1 MPRFHLV
8 RVGALGGVGHFWS
21 ADAMRY
27 PRATRVV
34 TRTPRG
40 LEVGEVIAPPSFD
53 SQAEADGS
61 IVRGMT
67 VEDHL
72 LAARLDQNRQ
82 AAYEACR
89 LRLAEL
95 GAATTLLAVEYLFD
109 GQTIVFYF
117 LGPQP
122 PEIDAFTGELA
133 EAYEA
138 QAQIRA
144 FADSLTHGCG
154 PGCGTDEAAGGC
166 GSCATGCA
174 VAGLCATRKT

>member
-1 MPRFHLV
+1 MPRYHLV
-8 RVGALGGVGHFWS
+8 RVGALGQVGRFRS
-21 ADAMRY
+21 ADATRY
-27 PRATRVV
+27 PRGSQVV
-34 TRTPRG
+34 ARTPRG
-40 LEVGEVIAPPSFD
+40 LEVGEVIAPPNFESE
-53 SQAEADGS
+53 AEADGS

-72 LAARLDQNRQ
+72 LSARLERNRQ
-82 AAYEACR
+82 AAFEACR
-89 LRLAEL
+89 QRLAEL
-95 GAATTLLAVEYLFD
+95 GAAATLLDVEHLFD

-122 PEIDAFTGELA
+122 PEIEAFTGELA

-138 QAQIRA
+138 QARVRA

-154 PGCGTDEAAGGC
+154 PGCGTEEAGGC

-174 VAGLCATRKT
+174 VAGLCGARKR

>member
-1 MPRFHLV
+1 MSRYHLV
-8 RVGALGGVGHFWS
+8 RVGALGQVGRFWS
-21 ADAMRY
+21 VDATRY
-27 PRATRVV
+27 PRGSHVV
-34 TRTPRG
+34 ARTPRG
-40 LEVGEVIAPPSFD
+40 LEVGEVIAPPGFE

-72 LAARLDQNRQ
+72 LSARLERNRQ

-89 LRLAEL
+89 LRLAEF
-95 GAATTLLAVEYLFD
+95 GAAATLLDVEHLFD

-122 PEIDAFTGELA
+122 PEIEAFTGELA

-138 QAQIRA
+138 QAQVRA

-154 PGCGTDEAAGGC
+154 PGCGTDEATGGC
-166 GSCATGCA
+166 GGCDTGCA
-174 VAGLCATRKT
+174 VAGLCATRKR